1 MSDKKTK
8 KTKKPI
14 TFDEQKIA
22 DLEKKS
28 ADLEDKLARSLAD
41 YSNLQKRIENQQQQL
56 IALAAAT
63 IISKMLDVLD
73 DFYLAQQHLQ
83 DKGLQMAINRFSQ
96 ILKDEGLS
104 EIEAEGKQFDPVQMD
119 CVDVAPGKQDTV
131 ISVKRKGYTL
141 NDQVIRP
148 AQVVVGSQIKNK

>member
-1 MSDKKTK
+1 
-8 KTKKPI
+8 
-14 TFDEQKIA
+14 
-22 DLEKKS
+22 
-28 ADLEDKLARSLAD
+28 
-41 YSNLQKRIENQQQQL
+41 
-56 IALAAAT
+56 
-63 IISKMLDVLD
+63 
-73 DFYLAQQHLQ
+73 
-83 DKGLQMAINRFSQ
+83 MAINRFSQ

>member
-73 DFYLAQQHLQ
+73 DICLA
-83 DKGLQMAINRFSQ
+83 
-96 ILKDEGLS
+96 
-104 EIEAEGKQFDPVQMD
+104 
-119 CVDVAPGKQDTV
+119 
-131 ISVKRKGYTL
+131 
-141 NDQVIRP
+141 
-148 AQVVVGSQIKNK
+148 